1 MMDCFCDYEPP
12 EFYNK
17 YSLRARKVHRCEE
30 CGGEIRAGEKYEY
43 VSGKWCGDFST
54 FKTCERCAD
63 LRQWVKNSVPCFCW
77 AHGSLHDDARDT
89 VQDASGRAGEE
100 AAGLRFGLL
109 RRLVAIEKFNR
120 NRPTLTGD
128 QR

>member
-63 LRQWVKNSVPCFCW
+63 LRQWVKNSG
-77 AHGSLHDDARDT
+77 HT
-89 VQDASGRAGEE
+89 
-100 AAGLRFGLL
+100 AACMTMRGIRCRTPPVAQEKKPPVFA
-109 RRLVAIEKFNR
+109 LVS
-120 NRPTLTGD
+120 
-128 QR
+128 